1 MEKFIISGGNKLF
14 GRVEIQS
21 AKNSILPLIAASVI
35 KEGKT
40 VIERCPK
47 INDVIVMCEII
58 KALGGKYRFE
68 GDLLYIDTE
77 NVRSWVLP
85 SSLTSEI
92 RASLFI
98 VGALICRFGCAAI
111 CMPGGCNLGERPIDI
126 HVDGFKALGVTV
138 GEGEERTFYGK
149 ELKSNEITLRFPS
162 VGATENL
169 IMASIRAKG
178 TTVLKNCAKEPEI
191 VDLQNYLNA
200 IGARIKGAG
209 SSIITIEGGLNLA
222 KGEVSVL
229 PSADRIEL
237 GTFLYATAS
246 VGGEIEVDVKGLKKS
261 DSYLKI
267 FEDNACKIHSI
278 NDNIYN
284 IGYNRPFNGF
294 GKIQTGPYPS
304 FPTDLQPQLV
314 ACACTA
320 KGISVVIEGVFP
332 KRFTYAEQ
340 LKLLGAKIDVY
351 DNLCLVEGGMLHGA
365 KVTAGDLR
373 GGASLIIG
381 ALSAEGES
389 EIRNASHV
397 DRGYYKIEN
406 KLSALGAKIRRE
418 SY

>member
-1 MEKFIISGGNKLF
+1 MDKFIISGGNKLY

-68 GDLLYIDTE
+68 KDNLFIDTE
-77 NVRSWVLP
+77 NVSSWMLP
-85 SSLTSEI
+85 PSLTAEI

-98 VGALICRFGCAAI
+98 VGALICRFGCASI
-111 CMPGGCNLGERPIDI
+111 RMPGGCNLGARPIDI
-126 HVDGFKALGVTV
+126 HVEGFKALGVKV
-138 GEGEERTFYGK
+138 SEGDEKTFYGK
-149 ELKSNEITLRFPS
+149 SLNSNVITLRFPS

-178 TTVLKNCAKEPEI
+178 TTTIKNCAKEPEI

-200 IGARIKGAG
+200 IGANVKGAG
-209 SSIITIEGGLNLA
+209 SSTVVVEGGINLS
-222 KGEVSVL
+222 KTETSIL
-229 PSADRIEL
+229 PTSDRIEL

-246 VGGEIEVDVKGLKKS
+246 VGGELEIDVKGIKKT
-261 DSYLKI
+261 DSSIK
-267 FEDNACKIHSI
+267 FFKDNACKIHSI

-284 IGYNRPFNGF
+284 IGFFRPFDGF
-294 GKIQTGPYPS
+294 GKIYTGPYPD

-320 KGISVVIEGVFP
+320 NGLTAVIERVFP
-332 KRFTYAEQ
+332 QRFAYTEQ
-340 LKLLGAKIDVY
+340 LKTFGAKVEVY
-351 DNLCLVEGGMLHGA
+351 DNLCLVEGGSLHGA
-365 KVTAGDLR
+365 CATAGDLR

-381 ALSAEGES
+381 ALSAEGVS
-389 EIRNASHV
+389 EIRNVSHV

-406 KLSALGAKIRRE
+406 KLSLLGAKIRRE